1 MSNQNI
7 ISNNSFRQEIRWGS
21 KGFNRLAS
29 TLAIILYKTLLKLI
43 GLKLETFRGLWIFG
57 IKVKKVWLSLSRMIL
72 EFKTD

>member
-43 GLKLETFRGLWIFG
+43 GLKLETFHGLWIFG